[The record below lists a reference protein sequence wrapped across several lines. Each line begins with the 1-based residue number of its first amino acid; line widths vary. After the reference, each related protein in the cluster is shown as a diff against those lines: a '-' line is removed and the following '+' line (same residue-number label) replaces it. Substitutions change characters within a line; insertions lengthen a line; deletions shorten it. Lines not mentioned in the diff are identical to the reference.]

1 MHMQF
6 KKVAI
11 GVAVLLA
18 GTVTVSSLASALP
31 DPAEFSVVAD
41 ADTRGIE
48 VNGADTQCDDNGNAI
63 SLYDYVDS
71 GDIGTIQC
79 TIEFKLTTTNQ
90 SVTNA
95 PVRSSV
101 IGRGSLASTCDEQR
115 SLEDNIDLTVD
126 DSGPSN
132 RYEPSNFQASLS
144 GNKFCVWAMDFND
157 VDDSKLSGNISSS
170 YSVNTDDGDLS
181 LSNRCENYGLFPSIC
196 FKYTIRNS
204 AFVTGGS
211 GTYAGASGPGE
222 FTDNEYSQFA
232 IETETMPG
240 GPQGSFSSGWVAPVP
255 PLGPASRSVASIS
268 AKRLRAGSINFNL
281 RTNSNPSVRMVIGKT
296 RGRSVL
302 TTGVDAPKIKIAAAP
317 GATCSVTATY
327 RTLIGP
333 RTKTIGYPVVVFDG
347 LLTIG
352 VTPTWARTNLGASTG
367 SQILINTRCVLD
379 SYPEFTAVMKVY
391 VGRYV
396 R

>member
-6 KKVAI
+6 KKVSI

-18 GTVTVSSLASALP
+18 GTVTVSSSASALP
-31 DPAEFSVVAD
+31 DPGEFSVVTD
-41 ADTRGIE
+41 ADTRGIT

-71 GDIGTIQC
+71 GAIGSIQC
-79 TIEFKLTTTNQ
+79 TIEFKLTTTNK

-95 PVRSSV
+95 PVTSSV

-115 SLEDNIDLTVD
+115 SMEVNFDLTVD

-144 GNKFCVWAMDFND
+144 GNKFCIWAMDFND

-170 YSVNTDDGDLS
+170 HSVNTDDSDLS
-181 LSNRCENYGLFPSIC
+181 LSNRCENYGLFASIC
-196 FKYTIRNS
+196 FKYSIRNS

-211 GTYAGASGPGE
+211 GRYAGASGPGE
-222 FTDNEYSQFA
+222 FTDNEYSQFVFDK
-232 IETETMPG
+232 MPG
-240 GPQGSFSSGWVAPVP
+240 GSEGSFFTGWVAPQS
-255 PLGPASRSVASIS
+255 LSVASIS
-268 AKRLRAGSINFNL
+268 ATRLRSTLIKLNL
-281 RTNSNPSVRMVIGKT
+281 STNRNPSVRMVIGKT

-302 TTGVDAPKIKIAAAP
+302 TTGVDAPRIKIAAAP
-317 GATCSVTATY
+317 GATCLITGTFS
-327 RTLIGP
+327 TLAGP
-333 RTKTIGYPVVVFDG
+333 RTKTIGFSANDSDG

-367 SQILINTRCVLD
+367 SQISINTRCVLG
-379 SYPEFTAVMKVY
+379 SYPVFTGVMKVY
-391 VGRYV
+391 VGSFIR
-396 R
+396 